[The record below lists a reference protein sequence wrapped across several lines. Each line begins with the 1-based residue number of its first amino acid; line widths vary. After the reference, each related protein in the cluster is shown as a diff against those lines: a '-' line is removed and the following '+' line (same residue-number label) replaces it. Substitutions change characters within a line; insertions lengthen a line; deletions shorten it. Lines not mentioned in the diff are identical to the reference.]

1 MRSMNSM
8 ATVATLLES
17 GERTRFDAAV
27 GGRFAALHAQTVDE
41 VLQAVRERP
50 VHAVLVSPRCVRR
63 EQLAEVARL
72 VSGFPGVPTVAVLSE
87 HDPSTSERLL
97 ELGAHGVRTLFDLSA
112 RDGWRRLRE
121 LVSHPASPMTARIL
135 GGVLPALAETTVS
148 SRQFFT
154 ILVRVAPAT
163 TTVRLLARRLGVR
176 PSTFMSRFF
185 RAGLPSP
192 KRYLAGA
199 RLVYA
204 AGLLESPGLSVAD
217 AAYRLDYSSPQSFGR
232 HLRAALGV
240 TATEFR
246 RRYPLSAALD
256 DFVARMIVPYRIRL
270 RVFHP
275 LDHGVDDPGQ
285 E

>member
-1 MRSMNSM
+1 MRSINSL

-17 GERTRFDAAV
+17 DERTRFDAAV
-27 GGRFAALHAQTVDE
+27 GGRFAALHARTVNE

-50 VHAVLVSPRCVRR
+50 VHAVLVSPRCVAR
-63 EQLAEVARL
+63 EQLSEVARL

-97 ELGAHGVRTLFDLSA
+97 DLGAHGVRTLFDLSA
-112 RDGWRRLRE
+112 RDGWRRLRD
-121 LVSHPASPMTARIL
+121 LVSHPATPTIARIL
-135 GGVLPALAETTVS
+135 ERVLPALDDATPS
-148 SRQFFT
+148 SRQFFE
-154 ILVRVAPAT
+154 ILVRVGPST
-163 TTVRLLARRLGVR
+163 TTVRTLARRVGVP

-185 RAGLPSP
+185 RGGFPSP
-192 KRYLAGA
+192 KRYLAA
-199 RLVYA
+199 IRLVYA

-246 RRYPLSAALD
+246 RRYPLNAALD
-256 DFVARMIVPYRIRL
+256 DFVARMIVPFRMRL
-270 RVFHP
+270 RTFHP
-275 LDHGVDDPGQ
+275 LDHGVDEPGRH
-285 E
+285 

>member
-1 MRSMNSM
+1 MRSIKSL

-17 GERTRFDAAV
+17 GERSRFDAAV
-27 GGRFAALHAQTVDE
+27 GGRFAALHARTVDE

-50 VHAVLVSPRCVRR
+50 VHAVLVSPRCVGR
-63 EQLAEVARL
+63 EQLSEVARL
-72 VSGFPGVPTVAVLSE
+72 ISGFPGVPTVAVLSG

-97 ELGAHGVRTLFDLSA
+97 DLGAHGVRTLFDLSA
-112 RDGWRRLRE
+112 RDGWRRLRD
-121 LVSHPASPMTARIL
+121 LVSHPASPTATRIL
-135 GGVLPALAETTVS
+135 ERVLPVLGDTPPGC
-148 SRQFFT
+148 RQFFE
-154 ILVRVAPAT
+154 ILVRLGPST
-163 TTVRLLARRLGVR
+163 TTVRSLARRVRVR

-185 RAGLPSP
+185 RSGLPSP
-192 KRYLAGA
+192 KRYLAGM

-217 AAYRLDYSSPQSFGR
+217 VAYRLDYSSPQSFGR

-246 RRYPLSAALD
+246 RRYPLAAALD
-256 DFVARMIVPYRIRL
+256 DFVSRMIVPFRIRL
-270 RVFHP
+270 RTFHP
-275 LDHGVDDPGQ
+275 MDHGVDDPGQ